1 MGSRQAPPAVRDR
14 IRDEDS
20 RLIERVVILLLAFWM
35 GTLLMAAMAAT
46 GSFAAVDSTLGKPPS
61 VVTKA
66 LERLGQDQ
74 TREMLH
80 YQSGEVNRG
89 LFETFGWLQLGLTGV
104 TFALMLFLTN
114 SGKRVLGLS
123 ASMAGMA
130 ALISFYLIPGMVRIG
145 REMRARPSGPTPD
158 MSESFRTMHQ
168 AFAAFEVAA
177 VLLAIL
183 LMAALLRGGARA
195 SR

>member
-20 RLIERVVILLLAFWM
+20 RLIERLVILLLAFWM
-35 GTLLMAAMAAT
+35 GTLLMAALAAT
-46 GSFAAVDSTLGKPPS
+46 GSFKAVDSTLSKPPAA
-61 VVTKA
+61 VAKA

-80 YQSGEVNRG
+80 SHSGEVNRG
-89 LFETFGWLQLGLTGV
+89 LFETFGWLQLGLTAV

-114 SGKRVLGLS
+114 SGKRALGLA
-123 ASMAGMA
+123 ASMAAMA

-145 REMRARPSGPTPD
+145 REMRARPLGPTPD

-177 VLLAIL
+177 VLLALL

-195 SR
+195 RR

>member
-20 RLIERVVILLLAFWM
+20 RLIERLVILLLAFWM
-35 GTLLMAAMAAT
+35 GTLLMAALAAT
-46 GSFAAVDSTLGKPPS
+46 GSFVAVDSTLSKPPS
-61 VVTKA
+61 IVTKA
-66 LERLGQDQ
+66 LERMGQDQ

-89 LFETFGWLQLGLTGV
+89 LFQTFGRLQLGLTGV
-104 TFALMLFLTN
+104 TFALLLFLTN
-114 SGKRVLGLS
+114 AGKRVLGLA

-145 REMRARPSGPTPD
+145 REMRARPAGPTPD
-158 MSESFRTMHQ
+158 MSESFETMHQ

-195 SR
+195 GR